1 MWWWVLGQL
10 PFLPF
15 DLGLVSLKVS
25 SERKVYVCNHALY
38 YFKFH
43 GIVPQQVSI
52 TSTFDPHVGTLVIV
66 FGLSHKVFFHNH
78 RFASDCQEL
87 LPCCRCQLL
96 VMFVFNVHYCY
107 CYQYHTPNGVQH
119 HCHDRHC
126 HSCHFHSCR
135 SSDPHFPPSYLLKH
149 HLHMATAT
157 FMLMAQS
164 FASSSDKTA
173 FVSTLQCCAYHVD
186 CWTTSSQWVIEC
198 KEKDMWDSG

>member
-1 MWWWVLGQL
+1 M
-10 PFLPF
+10 
-15 DLGLVSLKVS
+15 
-25 SERKVYVCNHALY
+25 
-38 YFKFH
+38 
-43 GIVPQQVSI
+43 
-52 TSTFDPHVGTLVIV
+52 
-66 FGLSHKVFFHNH
+66 SHQVFFHNH

-87 LPCCRCQLL
+87 LSCCWCQLL

-119 HCHDRHC
+119 HCHDRHF

-164 FASSSDKTA
+164 FASSSNKTA
-173 FVSTLQCCAYHVD
+173 LASTLQCCAYHVNC
-186 CWTTSSQWVIEC
+186 CWMTSSPLPLYGRCGLKMSGSLLFLCRCCSTHWMAGNNVVY
-198 KEKDMWDSG
+198 EKK